1 MCFVANACWN
11 IAFKCLLSPHEHACA
26 SIHLC
31 NRPIN
36 SQSWLFWVGPW
47 SGDCCLCHWPP
58 VDGQHL
64 PKIAFQTRLSFILR
78 CWCKELTFVNLHR
91 NHFWF
96 ELKTK
101 KKRLQKM
108 HNDVVYIFQAG
119 TNKLRQ
125 RTGFAGFVV
134 GYHITGWKCAV
145 MRDHRSVDRVVY
157 GHLSMSD
164 KRFLIVFDLGPPF
177 SAIWIS
183 NLAKHHH
190 RKRKTKNFMVFFLC
204 AFVRSLYFF
213 FLFLFDIIISH

>member
-1 MCFVANACWN
+1 
-11 IAFKCLLSPHEHACA
+11 
-26 SIHLC
+26 
-31 NRPIN
+31 
-36 SQSWLFWVGPW
+36 
-47 SGDCCLCHWPP
+47 
-58 VDGQHL
+58 
-64 PKIAFQTRLSFILR
+64 
-78 CWCKELTFVNLHR
+78 
-91 NHFWF
+91 
-96 ELKTK
+96 
-101 KKRLQKM
+101 M

-213 FLFLFDIIISH
+213 FLVPLRYHYFPLVGVIVVGGSRHHVDAIIGHTCEIAIIQGISHKQCDLDK

>member
-1 MCFVANACWN
+1 MIWRLLLVPLASGRWPALAKNSFSNSSFFHSALLMQRIN
-11 IAFKCLLSPHEHACA
+11 IRESSSEPLL
-26 SIHLC
+26 IWTK
-31 NRPIN
+31 N
-36 SQSWLFWVGPW
+36 
-47 SGDCCLCHWPP
+47 
-58 VDGQHL
+58 
-64 PKIAFQTRLSFILR
+64 K
-78 CWCKELTFVNLHR
+78 
-91 NHFWF
+91 
-96 ELKTK
+96 K